1 MSYALINTSSTAQVK
16 RVRRGQLAQQG
27 IRVNYRDD
35 IERKKDIPK
44 LVEELTDGADSKYY
58 GLFFLERVLAQL
70 QSC

>member
-27 IRVNYRDD
+27 IRVNYRDGN
-35 IERKKDIPK
+35 ERKKDIPK
-44 LVEELTDGADSKYY
+44 LVEELTDVADSKYY
-58 GLFFLERVLAQL
+58 DLFFLERVLAQL